1 MKCHDINLYQH
12 AAAEAEVEAEAEAE
26 AAAAFA
32 VRNGFTSPC
41 GFKVY
46 LVEFQ
51 CISLR
56 QVSMSQ
62 A

>member
-12 AAAEAEVEAEAEAE
+12 AAAEAEAE

-32 VRNGFTSPC
+32 VRNRFTSPC